1 MNKEQLQEKLV
12 ADAKELIRQAMT
24 EKQGDYVESLDWLC
38 KQVTNLDAHDLLEIH
53 AYNYFEA
60 MSDAALQLA
69 KKNNQISG

>member
-1 MNKEQLQEKLV
+1 MNKEELQEKLV

-24 EKQGDYVESLDWLC
+24 DKKGDYVESLDWLC
-38 KQVTNLDAHDLLEIH
+38 KQTNLDMHDLLEVH

-69 KKNNQISG
+69 KKNNGVI